1 MGRVLASG
9 KPASKIV
16 FFEKRFEVPDYDNPK
31 EVSRTRWRIIHTPW
45 FGIYLHK
52 WNKPDPRRTFHN
64 HPWPF
69 ISFILKGGY
78 AEERTDPGGGTWSDN
93 IVRWVNV
100 VKRDTFHVVWRVEKG
115 TISLMFV
122 GKTHEDWGYIDWN
135 NTLTERQYINFD
147 KHYHSEEFKA
157 AMKARKEYLNETTN

>member
-1 MGRVLASG
+1 MGRILASG
-9 KPASKIV
+9 KLASKIV

-52 WNKPDPRRTFHN
+52 WNKPDPRPTPHN

-69 ISFILKGGY
+69 ISFILKGHYTERRSFIDGKSV
-78 AEERTDPGGGTWSDN
+78 EERAVNWINIIKRTD
-93 IVRWVNV
+93 
-100 VKRDTFHVVWRVEKG
+100 FHAVTKAKPG

-122 GKTHEDWGYIDWN
+122 GRTHEDWGYSTDGG
-135 NTLTERQYINFD
+135 YVNFD
-147 KHYHSEEFKA
+147 KHPHSEEFKKA
-157 AMKARKEYLNETTN
+157 LKARNEFKKNG